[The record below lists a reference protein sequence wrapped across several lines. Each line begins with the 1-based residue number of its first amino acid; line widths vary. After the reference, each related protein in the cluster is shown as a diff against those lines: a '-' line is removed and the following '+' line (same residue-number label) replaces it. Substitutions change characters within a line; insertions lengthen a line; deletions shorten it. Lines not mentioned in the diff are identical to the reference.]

1 MIAAEQWYQHQ
12 ESYQK
17 YGLDMKP
24 KTERKKPQPQKR
36 VFTEKDKFRILAL
49 IIAVAV
55 LCVGMII
62 TTSFAAQI
70 KYNTNSMMAENH
82 LLEAEIGGLNVELY
96 AATSIETVE
105 KKATN
110 KLGMVYPK
118 NSQVVYI
125 SGKNVPKD
133 GFAETMKKQAYN

>member
-12 ESYQK
+12 ENYQK

-24 KTERKKPQPQKR
+24 KTPRRKPEPQKR
-36 VFTEKDKFRILAL
+36 VFTEKDMIRILAL
-49 IIAVAV
+49 IVIVGV

-70 KYNTNSMMAENH
+70 KYDTNQMLQSNH
-82 LLEAEIGGLNVELY
+82 VLESEIGNLNVKLY
-96 AATSIETVE
+96 AATSIDTVE
-105 KKATN
+105 KKATED
-110 KLGMVYPK
+110 LGMVYPK

-125 SGKNVPKD
+125 DGDKVPEK
-133 GFAETMKKQAYN
+133 GFAQTMKKQAYN